1 MSPHRPTTGSP
12 LGSTVDLPH
21 LTPAEAYVLVDV
33 LDHLIQA
40 LWDTYGDDLLDIEAA
55 AEPPDPPRDADPNED
70 IAF

>member
-1 MSPHRPTTGSP
+1 MTPPRPSAVSP
-12 LGSTVDLPH
+12 LGSSVDLPH
-21 LTPAEAYVLVDV
+21 LTPEEAYVLVDV

-55 AEPPDPPRDADPNED
+55 AEPPDPPWDADGDER